1 MPSLGNSQES
11 NVLRI
16 AIGHSADIDQE
27 RAVGEAIELADEQE
41 VELKGRGC
49 AKVFRVVGMRQAH
62 V

>member
-27 RAVGEAIELADEQE
+27 RAVGEAIEL
-41 VELKGRGC
+41 KGRGC